1 MAQEWNIKTRAEMC
15 GKCETPFI
23 DKQIYCGALIFG
35 EEGYA
40 RQDFCEQCWAS
51 RDEKIQPYSMWQSV
65 FKMPPD
71 KPEEALTKE
80 TTESLLRKMME
91 DNDPSQ
97 NNVRYILAVM
107 LERKRVFIER
117 DVQTNDAEETTR
129 IYEHRKT
136 GETFVIPDPHLQ
148 LDQLEDTQEQVI
160 IMLGGTP
167 PGMKAAEPET
177 DDEDPTPADQP
188 DA

>member
-1 MAQEWNIKTRAEMC
+1 MC
-15 GKCETPFI
+15 VKCEKPFI
-23 DKQIYCGALIFG
+23 DKQTYCGALVLG

-40 RQDFCEQCWAS
+40 RQDFCESCWAV
-51 RDEKIQPYSMWQSV
+51 RDEKIHPYSVWQSV
-65 FKMPPD
+65 FRMPPD

-91 DNDPSQ
+91 DDDSTK

-117 DVQTNDAEETTR
+117 DVQTDDDGEITR

-148 LDQLEDTQEQVI
+148 LDQLEDTQEQVVL
-160 IMLGGTP
+160 MLGGTL
-167 PGMKAAEPET
+167 PGEKAAEPESN
-177 DDEDPTPADQP
+177 DEIPSPADQP
-188 DA
+188 NA